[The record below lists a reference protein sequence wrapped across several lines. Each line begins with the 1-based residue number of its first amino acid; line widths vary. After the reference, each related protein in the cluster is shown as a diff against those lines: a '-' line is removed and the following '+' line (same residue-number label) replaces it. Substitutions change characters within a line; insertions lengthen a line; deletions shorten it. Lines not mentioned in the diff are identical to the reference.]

1 MGIIQKQKKE
11 IERKEMQIKMLKQ
24 SIAGRDRAI
33 ALWEAQA
40 KGARAVLEAIVKQHG
55 GRIEVD
61 ATLAV
66 ADDRDVRAKFEPETE
81 KWIIEAVEKT
91 EYPKRAGAAWRF
103 LKLCSGRIVHN
114 KDFT

>member
-1 MGIIQKQKKE
+1 MGIVQKQKRE

-33 ALWEAQA
+33 VLWEAQA

-55 GRIEVD
+55 GRMEVD
-61 ATLAV
+61 ATLAA

-91 EYPKRAGAAWRF
+91 K
-103 LKLCSGRIVHN
+103 
-114 KDFT
+114 

>member
-1 MGIIQKQKKE
+1 MGIVQKQKRE

-40 KGARAVLEAIVKQHG
+40 KGVRVVLEAIVKQY
-55 GRIEVD
+55 GRVELD
-61 ATLAV
+61 ETLAT

-81 KWIIEAVEKT
+81 KWIIEVVEKT
-91 EYPKRAGAAWRF
+91 E
-103 LKLCSGRIVHN
+103 
-114 KDFT
+114 

>member
-1 MGIIQKQKKE
+1 MGIVQKQKRE

-40 KGARAVLEAIVKQHG
+40 KGARAVLEAIVKQY
-55 GRIEVD
+55 GRMEVD

-81 KWIIEAVEKT
+81 KWIIEVAEKT
-91 EYPKRAGAAWRF
+91 E
-103 LKLCSGRIVHN
+103 
-114 KDFT
+114 